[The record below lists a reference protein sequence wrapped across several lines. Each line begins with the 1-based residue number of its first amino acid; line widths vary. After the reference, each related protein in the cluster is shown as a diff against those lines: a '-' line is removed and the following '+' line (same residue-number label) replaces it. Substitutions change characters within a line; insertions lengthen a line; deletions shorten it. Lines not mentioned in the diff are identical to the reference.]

1 MTKRGTWIGLAAIAV
16 AIAASAVA
24 ARTDVAAAGAG
35 RLSRWASAIQ
45 VQVHCYPMSLDL
57 VRALREDRTC
67 RSSPLAPR

>member
-1 MTKRGTWIGLAAIAV
+1 MTKRRTWIGLAAIAV

-24 ARTDVAAAGAG
+24 ARTDVAAGAG

-45 VQVHCYPMSLDL
+45 VQVHCYPMSLEL